1 MLKGTNRSVIV
12 VRGNGT
18 SRFETVYFI
27 IKKGCSG
34 NKRELADE
42 AQKIIGE
49 SGYVEA
55 KNHIKK
61 TDKIRVFLLGNLLGG
76 LVVSTVWLAVIL
88 LR

>member
-12 VRGNGT
+12 VKGNGR

-27 IKKGCSG
+27 IKKGCSHSR
-34 NKRELADE
+34 RELADE

-49 SGYVEA
+49 SGYVCSLKNGTKPA
-55 KNHIKK
+55 KINFFIAG
-61 TDKIRVFLLGNLLGG
+61 IILGA
-76 LVVSTVWLAVIL
+76 LVASSAWFIVIL

>member
-12 VRGNGT
+12 VKGNGR
-18 SRFETVYFI
+18 SHFETVYFI

-34 NKRELADE
+34 SRRELADE

-49 SGYVEA
+49 SGYIDSQKSE
-55 KNHIKK
+55 KK
-61 TDKIRVFLLGNLLGG
+61 MDKINFFLAGIILGA
-76 LVVSTVWLAVIL
+76 LVASSAWLSVIL